1 MKRVRPHGTLI
12 ALALAL
18 TAITAMTVALV
29 NHGAEHEACSFLTPA
44 GGAVLTMSVAVM
56 LIGGRALA
64 RQVRR
69 EADHADNLVERRAC
83 PECAREVHGAW
94 RMCPYCGAMV
104 DELDRHHKG
113 EVPA

>member
-1 MKRVRPHGTLI
+1 MKRVRPYGTLI

-18 TAITAMTVALV
+18 SAITAMTVALV
-29 NHGAEHEACSFLTPA
+29 NHGAEHAACTILTPA
-44 GGAVLTMSVAVM
+44 GGAVLTMSIAVM

-69 EADHADNLVERRAC
+69 EADHAGHLVERRAC

-104 DELDRHHKG
+104 DEPSSPQKG